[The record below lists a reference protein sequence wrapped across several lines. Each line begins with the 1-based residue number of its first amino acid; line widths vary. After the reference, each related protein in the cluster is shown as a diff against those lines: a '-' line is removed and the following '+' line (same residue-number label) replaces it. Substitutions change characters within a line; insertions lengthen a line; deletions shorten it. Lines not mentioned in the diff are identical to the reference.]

1 MRIKDVYPSKSQY
14 RPGEKVEI
22 IATFEV
28 TDDLG
33 NYTVSCTVL
42 NFHDILYK
50 TEKEL
55 KLHDEKVV
63 FEFNIEKTKKK

>member
-1 MRIKDVYPSKSQY
+1 MKIKDVYPSKSQY

-42 NFHDILYK
+42 NFHEIGRA
-50 TEKEL
+50 
-55 KLHDEKVV
+55 HV
-63 FEFNIEKTKKK
+63 